1 MYQVISDEIVN
12 YFGSIVDFNNL
23 IGEPVNR
30 YRPEYKSL
38 KYLKQFFFERV
49 RNTPDLDKFVNYYKW
64 IDSALGAMLMQL
76 VPASAQVSD
85 GIDNVVESHILERNK
100 YHSKFPTLEFNVP
113 EPTGALMTIN
123 RHLYNWKFGHRP
135 VSGLQSDNCF

>member
-1 MYQVISDEIVN
+1 
-12 YFGSIVDFNNL
+12 
-23 IGEPVNR
+23 
-30 YRPEYKSL
+30 
-38 KYLKQFFFERV
+38 
-49 RNTPDLDKFVNYYKW
+49 
-64 IDSALGAMLMQL
+64 MLMQL

-135 VSGLQSDNCF
+135 VSGLQSDNCFYWNQRHRRDDAPLSSSNPNVNADRNKYLTASLEALETKDNSRWNQLFRRKENTFL